1 MPETHS
7 PCIEVLV
14 EEPSAEEA
22 LKSLLP
28 KLIKGRSRYKIIN
41 FGSKSKLLKVLSQ
54 RLAAYGDRINK
65 GENLRIIVLV
75 DRDDDDC
82 KKLKNQ
88 LETIAQQKGLSTK
101 SKPNSEGKFLVLN
114 RIVIEELESWFI
126 GDPEALRKAFSSLPN
141 ISSKSGIFR
150 SPDNGGSWE
159 ALHRFLKK
167 HGIYKNSYP
176 KIEAAR
182 RIAPHMNPDQN
193 CSPSFNCFR
202 AGLEA
207 LLSQ

>member
-1 MPETHS
+1 MAETPS
-7 PCIEVLV
+7 LCLEVLV

-22 LKSLLP
+22 LRHLLP
-28 KLIKGRSRYKIIN
+28 KLLKGRSRYKIIN
-41 FGSKSKLLKVLSQ
+41 FGSKSKLLKLLGQ

-65 GENLRIIVLV
+65 GENLKIIVLV
-75 DRDDDDC
+75 DRDHDDC
-82 KKLKNQ
+82 ETLKNQ
-88 LETIAQQKGLSTK
+88 LETTAQQKGLFTK
-101 SKPNSEGKFLVLN
+101 SKPNPQGKFLVLN

-126 GDPEALRKAFSSLPN
+126 GDPEALRKAFSSLPT
-141 ISSKSGIFR
+141 IPPKSGIFR

-167 HGIYKNSYP
+167 QGIYKNSYP

-193 CSPSFNCFR
+193 SSPSFNSFK

>member
-1 MPETHS
+1 MPNTTS
-7 PCIEVLV
+7 LCIEVLV

-22 LKSLLP
+22 LKHLLP
-28 KLIKGRSRYKIIN
+28 KLLKGQSRHKIIN
-41 FGSKSKLLKVLSQ
+41 LGSKSKLLRVLKD
-54 RLAAYGDRINK
+54 RLTAYSARIKN
-65 GENLRIIVLV
+65 GENLRVIVLV

-82 KKLKNQ
+82 QVLKNT
-88 LETIAQQKGLSTK
+88 LETIAQQTDLFTK
-101 SKPNSEGKFLVLN
+101 SKSDGQGEFVILN

-126 GDPEALRKAFSSLPN
+126 GDPESLRRAFSSLPS

-159 ALHRFLKK
+159 ALHRFLKR

-176 KIEAAR
+176 KIDAAR

-193 CSPSFNCFR
+193 RSPSFNCFK

-207 LLSQ
+207 LLCQ